1 VGSLPPDLVVF
12 PPLLLSCVSGISAC
26 FQDMLGHTVKTLVQ
40 TDLQSVIFTFF
51 TGLPRF
57 PPQKYQSH

>member
-12 PPLLLSCVSGISAC
+12 PELLLSIVLGISAC
-26 FQDMLGHTVKTLVQ
+26 FQDMLGHAVKTLVQ

-57 PPQKYQSH
+57 PRQKYQWH

>member
-1 VGSLPPDLVVF
+1 
-12 PPLLLSCVSGISAC
+12 
-26 FQDMLGHTVKTLVQ
+26 MLGHTVKTLVQ

-57 PPQKYQSH
+57 PPQKYQWN